1 MSSTVR
7 LNRREVEFLFSNMK
21 KRRGKWKGITKA
33 QRAFKEEF
41 GKSISRPTIYK
52 IIELYPEGTVKKAKK
67 IEPRYVTEFTN
78 TEAWK
83 RLKDHKYATE
93 IKFSL
98 LTAWRLLGKKE
109 PVDWTIEDVQEL
121 RKPMV
126 GGKDNILY
134 LNVTKDISPKA
145 ATSLRRAF
153 RGLSLYDLVKPLE
166 HVPKRPLGTR
176 KQWYLENSE
185 IIKLFEG
192 IEKVDTL
199 LFVVL
204 DLQCG
209 ARPNSMVRIKV
220 SDINFGKNYIYYYE
234 SKTKEHI
241 PRFFIPETMSLL
253 RRYISDMRL
262 KLTDRLLKRSL
273 RNYTEELKA
282 IGKKQGIEK
291 LIVKG
296 AGAYV
301 LRHTFATQASEHD
314 VSLEVVMKQGNW
326 KDAKTL
332 MDHYMFIKTSKMMR
346 ELLGVEVEKPKNFGE
361 WVKQFVP
368 YWEKKYLEIRPV
380 I

>member
-1 MSSTVR
+1 M
-7 LNRREVEFLFSNMK
+7 
-21 KRRGKWKGITKA
+21 
-33 QRAFKEEF
+33 
-41 GKSISRPTIYK
+41 
-52 IIELYPEGTVKKAKK
+52 KKAKK
-67 IEPRYVTEFTN
+67 IEPRYVQEFKN

-83 RLKDHKYATE
+83 RLKDHKYSKT
-93 IKFSL
+93 IKTPL
-98 LTAWRLLGKKE
+98 LVAWKLLGKKE
-109 PVDWTIEDVQEL
+109 PVDWTIEDVQDL

-126 GGKDNILY
+126 GGKDNTLY
-134 LNVTKDISPKA
+134 LNVTKDISPYN
-145 ATSLRRAF
+145 ATNLRRAF
-153 RGLSLYDLVKPLE
+153 TGLSLYDLKKPLE
-166 HVPKRPLGTR
+166 NVPKRPIGTR

-199 LFVVL
+199 VFVVL

-209 ARPNSMVRIKV
+209 ARPNSMVRTKV

-253 RRYISDMRL
+253 KRYISDTRL
-262 KLTDRLLKRSL
+262 KLNQRLFKRRITS
-273 RNYTEELKA
+273 YTERLKA
-282 IGKKQGIEK
+282 IGKKQGIQK
-291 LIVKG
+291 LEVKG
-296 AGAYV
+296 AGAYI

-326 KDAKTL
+326 KDSKTL

-361 WVKQFVP
+361 WIRQFVP

>member
-1 MSSTVR
+1 MSTVR
-7 LNRREVEFLFSNMK
+7 LNRRQVEFLFSKMK

-41 GKSISRPTIYK
+41 GKTISRPTIYK
-52 IIELYPEGTVKKAKK
+52 IIEMYPEGTVKKARK

-83 RLKDHKYATE
+83 RLKDHKYANK
-93 IKFSL
+93 IKTPL
-98 LTAWRLLGKKE
+98 LVAWKLLGKKE
-109 PVDWTIEDVQEL
+109 PVDWTQEDVLEL

-126 GGKDNILY
+126 RGKDNTLY
-134 LNVTKDISPKA
+134 INVTKDISPYN

-153 RGLSLYDLVKPLE
+153 TGLSLYDLKKPLE
-166 HVPKRPLGTR
+166 GVPKRPLGTR
-176 KQWYLENSE
+176 KQWYLENGE

-192 IEKVDTL
+192 IGRLDTL
-199 LFVVL
+199 IFVVL

-209 ARPNSMVRIKV
+209 ARPVSMTGIKV

-253 RRYISDMRL
+253 RRYVSDMRL
-262 KLTDRLLKRSL
+262 KLTDRLLKRSI
-273 RNYTEELKA
+273 RNYTEELKEV
-282 IGKKQGIEK
+282 GKKQGIDK

-296 AGAYV
+296 AGAYI

-361 WVKQFVP
+361 WIKQFVP